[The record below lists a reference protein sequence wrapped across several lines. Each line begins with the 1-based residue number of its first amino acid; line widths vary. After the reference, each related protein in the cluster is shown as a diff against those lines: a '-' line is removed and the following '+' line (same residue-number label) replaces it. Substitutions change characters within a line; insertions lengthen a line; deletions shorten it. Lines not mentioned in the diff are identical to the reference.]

1 MLEDDSSCQL
11 AAAAYIVFE
20 EKTRTRGKNLMGKKK
35 VTGMKYIQAQL
46 KSARKQHL
54 VADISASADTSAIPG
69 LQLEI

>member
-20 EKTRTRGKNLMGKKK
+20 EKAGTRGKNLMGKKK
-35 VTGMKYIQAQL
+35 VTGVKYIQAQL
-46 KSARKQHL
+46 KSARKHR

-69 LQLEI
+69 LPLEI